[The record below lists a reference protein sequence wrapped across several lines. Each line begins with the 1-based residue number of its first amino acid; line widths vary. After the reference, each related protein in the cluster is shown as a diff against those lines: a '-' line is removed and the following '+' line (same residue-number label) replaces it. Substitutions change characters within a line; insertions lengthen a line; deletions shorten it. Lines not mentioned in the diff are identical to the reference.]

1 MREIILARIDDR
13 LLHGQVVVKWIPH
26 LEADAVIVIDDELD
40 NNPFL
45 KKVTLTAAPKTID
58 ARITSVDNFIECF
71 ETVKGRTLL
80 IAKTPQVFENLINQ
94 GVEIHRIVLGGMGS
108 GDNRKNLYKSIHVS
122 TEEMASL
129 VKMAD
134 HHVEVDIQI
143 IPDDKP
149 KNILKI

>member
-26 LEADAVIVIDDELD
+26 LDADAVIIVDDELD

-58 ARITSVDNFIECF
+58 IKVTSVDKFSECF
-71 ETVKGRTLL
+71 KTVKGRILL
-80 IAKTPQVFENLINQ
+80 IAKIPQVFEKLINQ
-94 GVEIHRIVLGGMGS
+94 GVEIKRIVLGGMGS
-108 GDNRKNLYKSIHVS
+108 GDNRKNLYRNIHVS

-129 VKMAD
+129 IKLAD
-134 HHVEVDIQI
+134 TAEVDIQI

-149 KNILKI
+149 RNILKI

>member
-26 LEADAVIVIDDELD
+26 LEIDAVIVIDDELD

-45 KKVTLTAAPKTID
+45 KKVTLTAAPNTID
-58 ARITSVDNFIECF
+58 ARITSVDNFNECY
-71 ETVKGRTLL
+71 ETVMGRTLL

-94 GVEIHRIVLGGMGS
+94 GVEIKRVVLGGMGS
-108 GDNRKNLYKSIHVS
+108 GDNRKSLYKSIHVS

>member
-26 LEADAVIVIDDELD
+26 LEADVVIIVDDELD

-58 ARITSVDNFIECF
+58 IKVTSVDNFSECF
-71 ETVKGRTLL
+71 KNVKGRILL
-80 IAKTPQVFENLINQ
+80 IAKIPQVFENLINQ
-94 GVEIHRIVLGGMGS
+94 GVEIKRIVLGGMGS
-108 GDNRKNLYKSIHVS
+108 GDNRKNLYRNIHVS

-129 VKMAD
+129 IKLAD
-134 HHVEVDIQI
+134 TAEVDIQI

-149 KNILKI
+149 RNILKI

>member
-13 LLHGQVVVKWIPH
+13 LLHGQVVVKWLPH
-26 LEADAVIVIDDELD
+26 LEADAVIIVDDELD

-58 ARITSVDNFIECF
+58 AQVTSVDNFNNCF
-71 ETVKGRTLL
+71 EKVKGRILL
-80 IAKTPQVFENLINQ
+80 VARTPQVFENLINQ
-94 GVEIHRIVLGGMGS
+94 GVEIKRIVLGGMGS
-108 GDNRKNLYKSIHVS
+108 GDKRKSLYRNIHVS

-129 VKMAD
+129 IKLAD
-134 HHVEVDIQI
+134 TAEVNIQI

>member
-26 LEADAVIVIDDELD
+26 LEADAVIIIDDELD
-40 NNPFL
+40 KNDFL
-45 KKVTLTAAPKTID
+45 KKVTLTAAPNTIE
-58 ARITSVDNFIECF
+58 ARITSVDNFKESF
-71 ETVKGRTLL
+71 QTVKGRTLL
-80 IAKTPQVFENLINQ
+80 IAKSPQVFESLISQ
-94 GVEIHRIVLGGMGS
+94 GVEIKRIVLGGMGS
-108 GDNRKNLYKSIHVS
+108 GNDRKNLYRNIHVS

-129 VKMAD
+129 IKMAD
-134 HHVEVDIQI
+134 HNVEVDIQI